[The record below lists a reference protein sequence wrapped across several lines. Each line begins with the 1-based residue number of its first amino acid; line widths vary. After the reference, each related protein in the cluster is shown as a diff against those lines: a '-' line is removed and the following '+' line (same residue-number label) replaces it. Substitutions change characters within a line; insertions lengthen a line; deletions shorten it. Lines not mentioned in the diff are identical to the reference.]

1 MEIVIIAIVAA
12 FASLLTFFSGFGLGT
27 ILTPV
32 FVIFFPVEIAIALTG
47 IVHFL
52 NNIFK
57 SILTFK
63 NINWRIG
70 FKFGIPAII
79 GAFIGAQV
87 LLYMLDTPVI
97 HSYSINERIFEITPV
112 KLVVAALMLF
122 FALFEIIP
130 FLKALEFKENK
141 LYIGGLISGF
151 FGGFSGNQGALRS
164 AFLLRTGLSK
174 EGFIATG
181 IFIACLVDLTR
192 LPIYLGRMST
202 TNIQDNFLLL
212 VVAILAAFMG
222 AFIGSKLL
230 KKIKLAFIQ
239 WTVSIMIFILAIA
252 LGAGLL

>member
-1 MEIVIIAIVAA
+1 MEIIIIAIVAA
-12 FASLLTFFSGFGLGT
+12 IASLLTFFSGFGLGT
-27 ILTPV
+27 ILTPF

-57 SILTFK
+57 GVLTFK

-70 FKFGIPAII
+70 LKFGIPAII

-87 LLYMLDTPVI
+87 LLYMVKVPVLY
-97 HSYSINERIFEITPV
+97 SYIINERIFEITPV
-112 KLVVAALMLF
+112 KLVIAVLMIF

-130 FLKALEFKENK
+130 FLKALQFKENK

-151 FGGFSGNQGALRS
+151 FGGVSGNQGALRS
-164 AFLLRTGLSK
+164 AFLLRTGLTK
-174 EGFIATG
+174 EAFIATG
-181 IFIACLVDLTR
+181 IFIACLVDITR
-192 LPIYLGRMST
+192 LPIYLGRMAK
-202 TNIQDNFLLL
+202 TNIQDNILLL
-212 VVAILAAFMG
+212 VVAVLAAFTG

-239 WTVSIMIFILAIA
+239 WTVSLMIFILAIA
-252 LGAGLL
+252 LAAGLL